1 MSPEHYGVS
10 IGYTRQ
16 PLDDH
21 RRAALA
27 QRARGHDIDQLVPSS
42 LEPLRALIEG
52 YIGRRRLQ
60 VRGPP
65 HRPPAD
71 WRQELEELAAAVG
84 DLQT

>member
-1 MSPEHYGVS
+1 VS

-27 QRARGHDIDQLVPSS
+27 QRAKGHDIDELVPSS
-42 LEPLRALIEG
+42 LDGLRTLIEG
-52 YIGRRRLQ
+52 YLAAGASKFV
-60 VRGPP
+60 VRPID
-65 HRPPAD
+65 RPAD
-71 WRQELEELAAAVG
+71 WRQELEEVAAAVG